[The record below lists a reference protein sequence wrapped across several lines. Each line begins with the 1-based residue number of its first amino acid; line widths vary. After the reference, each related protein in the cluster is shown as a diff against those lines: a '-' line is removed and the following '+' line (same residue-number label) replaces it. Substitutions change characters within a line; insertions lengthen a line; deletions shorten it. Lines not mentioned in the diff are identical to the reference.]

1 MVDETR
7 NEAGQEWAVFD
18 LDPDFDRLRTTLL
31 VAGEPDRVPT
41 VELLVD
47 REIKEAFLG
56 RPLRN
61 IQDDVEFWYRAG
73 YDYIHIRA
81 GYEYRMVGD
90 GDSVSS
96 ATYAGDFQVRRW
108 DASRETWCNSW
119 EEYDAYPWPD
129 PETIDYSPVRLAAG
143 ALPEGMKVISGVG
156 GIFTRVW
163 RIMGYENFCYGLVDQ
178 PELVATLF
186 RRVGETQLTVFERIV
201 EMDGIGAMWYGDDL
215 AYTEGMMVSPQV
227 LREHMFPYLREMGRI
242 CQRKDLP
249 FILHSDGYLWPIMD
263 DLLEIGFNAIHPIEP
278 KAMDLGEL
286 KEKLGHRLCFLG
298 AIDLG
303 EVLTRGDPTVV
314 DEAVRQRIRDTAP
327 GGGYGVGSSNTVAHW
342 VPMENYVAM
351 LVAARKYGQYPID
364 LA

>member
-1 MVDETR
+1 
-7 NEAGQEWAVFD
+7 
-18 LDPDFDRLRTTLL
+18 
-31 VAGEPDRVPT
+31 
-41 VELLVD
+41 
-47 REIKEAFLG
+47 
-56 RPLRN
+56 
-61 IQDDVEFWYRAG
+61 
-73 YDYIHIRA
+73 
-81 GYEYRMVGD
+81 
-90 GDSVSS
+90 
-96 ATYAGDFQVRRW
+96 
-108 DASRETWCNSW
+108 
-119 EEYDAYPWPD
+119 
-129 PETIDYSPVRLAAG
+129 
-143 ALPEGMKVISGVG
+143 
-156 GIFTRVW
+156 
-163 RIMGYENFCYGLVDQ
+163 
-178 PELVATLF
+178 
-186 RRVGETQLTVFERIV
+186 
-201 EMDGIGAMWYGDDL
+201 
-215 AYTEGMMVSPQV
+215 MVSPQV